1 MTSYTRDDQL
11 AVQPEATFGGRIETS
26 GAYIGRLTMAKERT
40 AKTGTRGIEFNF
52 EADDGRVARY
62 LTLWVARANGE
73 KIEYPF
79 SLLSALMACLDVK
92 AIESVSTMVDEWSAD
107 RGTMV
112 PTEAQVFE
120 SLMNKPIGL
129 LLQREEREWEGKTY
143 VSMKIVQFFDPQDR
157 STPAEI
163 LSGQRSGVSLDKM
176 VTNLRE
182 TVVRV
187 DAPPTGAT
195 PMGSSSPS
203 SSSTNSGNF
212 AEIDDD
218 DVPF

>member
-40 AKTGTRGIEFNF
+40 AKTGTRGIEFTF
-52 EADDGRVARY
+52 ESEDGRVARY

-73 KIEYPF
+73 KIEYPY

-92 AIESVSTMVDEWSAD
+92 KIESAATTIDEWNPATGSLGPA
-107 RGTMV
+107 
-112 PTEAQVFE
+112 EAQVFHD
-120 SLMNKPIGL
+120 LVNKPVGV

-143 VSMKIVQFFDPQDR
+143 VSMKIVQFFDPRDR
-157 STPAEI
+157 STPGEI
-163 LSGQRSGVSLDKM
+163 LSGQRTGQSLEKM

-182 TVVRV
+182 SVVRS
-187 DAPPTGAT
+187 DAPPAGAT
-195 PMGSSSPS
+195 PAGSG
-203 SSSTNSGNF
+203 SGGF